1 MHQFRL
7 VTETLAGM
15 YGISRIE
22 RNHDFIQHG
31 STSLY
36 QHCRNVAMVSLKIAS
51 FFNARIDESSLVR
64 GALLHDYYLYDWH
77 DKSARPHLHG
87 YVHPGIALRN
97 AMQDFELNETE
108 QDIIKHHMF
117 PLTPVPP
124 RTKEGWIVT
133 LADKFCSLY
142 ETFKR
147 NEVHLEKRRL
157 LLARI

>member
-1 MHQFRL
+1 
-7 VTETLAGM
+7 
-15 YGISRIE
+15 
-22 RNHDFIQHG
+22 
-31 STSLY
+31 
-36 QHCRNVAMVSLKIAS
+36 MVSLKIAS

-64 GALLHDYYLYDWH
+64 GALLHDYSLYDWH

-157 LLARI
+157 LLTRI